1 MLINRI
7 TFYVIFLL
15 GVCAIIWMGLSFIG
29 TDLLALTVTG
39 AIAAVYVLG
48 FVELFKYR
56 QATATLT
63 DALAE
68 LPSSRIDG
76 DVALADWIASL
87 HSSLR
92 NSVSLRIQGER
103 AGLPSPIFTP
113 YLVGLLVML
122 GLLGTFV
129 GMVETLGGAVA
140 ALEGTTELEAIRN
153 GLAAPIRGLG
163 LAFGTSVAGVATS
176 AMLGLNSTLCRRD
189 RMLATRELDSVVAT
203 VFREFTLNHNR
214 QEAYNA
220 LEAQAQALP
229 DVAQRLE
236 QLATGLEQ
244 MGDRLSAALVD
255 NQKQFHAS
263 ATTVFSELAGSVQN
277 SLQQSLEAGGRLAGE
292 SITPVVAG
300 AMATIN
306 ERFEA
311 SNSAMMDN
319 FDKASQEW
327 IDRQESGDQQRL
339 AQWTDTLRDN
349 QQKTTDDLS
358 AAAEAFSRLL
368 GSSEELVQARIASES
383 GWLDN
388 QSRLMTD
395 LTTALRSELDG
406 IRQAESQREAAV
418 VERMANLEGTV
429 AKHVA
434 SLGRELEEPMTRLI
448 ATASETPRAAAEV
461 IGELRKE
468 ISSNIERDNKMLA
481 ERQQIMS
488 DLGTL
493 FSAQDLALKAQQDS
507 MNTLV
512 SSSSDMLQ
520 EIGARFSEK
529 VTQEVGNISGATA
542 EFAGSATEMAS
553 LSEAF
558 SLAVELFNDSNRSLV
573 DQLASI
579 EASLDKSG
587 SRSDEQMGY
596 YVAQAREIIDHSMQ
610 SQREI
615 IEQMRKLGQQKDL
628 FTAEAS

>member
-1 MLINRI
+1 MNKLIFN
-7 TFYVIFLL
+7 TAFLL
-15 GVCAIIWMGLSFIG
+15 GVGAIIWMGSSFIG

-48 FVELFKYR
+48 FVELFQFR
-56 QATATLT
+56 QATATLNV
-63 DALAE
+63 ALSE
-68 LPSSRIDG
+68 LPATRMDDEKS
-76 DVALADWIASL
+76 LANWLETL

-92 NSVSLRIQGER
+92 NAVSLRIQGER
-103 AGLPSPIFTP
+103 AGLPAPVFTP

-189 RMLATRELDSVVAT
+189 RMLATRELDSRINT
-203 VFREFTLNHNR
+203 VFRDFTLSHNR
-214 QEAYNA
+214 RETYNA
-220 LEAQAQALP
+220 LQAQAQALP
-229 DVAQRLE
+229 EVTQRLE
-236 QLATGLEQ
+236 QLAASLEQ
-244 MGDRLSAALVD
+244 MGDKLGTTLLT
-255 NQKQFHAS
+255 NQEQFHAS
-263 ATTVFSELAGSVQN
+263 TSAAYSELASSVQS
-277 SLQQSLEAGGRLAGE
+277 SLQDSLEASGRLAGE

-306 ERFEA
+306 EHFEA
-311 SNSAMMDN
+311 SNTTMIDN

-327 IDRQESGDQQRL
+327 IARQESGDQQRL
-339 AQWTDTLRDN
+339 AQWTSALQEN
-349 QQKTTDDLS
+349 QQQTADQLS
-358 AAAEAFSRLL
+358 AAASAFTRLL
-368 GSSEELVQARIASES
+368 GGSEELVQARITSES
-383 GWLDN
+383 SWLDN
-388 QSRLMTD
+388 QSQRMSE
-395 LTTALRSELDG
+395 LTAAMRGELDG
-406 IRQAESQREAAV
+406 IRQAEAQREEAV
-418 VERMANLEGTV
+418 VERIASLEGTV
-429 AKHVA
+429 ATHLA
-434 SLGRELEEPMTRLI
+434 TLGKELEEPMTRLI

-507 MNTLV
+507 MNTMV
-512 SSSSDMLQ
+512 STSSDMLQ
-520 EIGARFSEK
+520 EIGSRFSEK
-529 VTQEVGNISGATA
+529 VTEEVSNISGATA
-542 EFAGSATEMAS
+542 EFAGSATEMVS
-553 LSEAF
+553 LGEAF

-573 DQLASI
+573 EHLSSI

-615 IEQMRKLGQQKDL
+615 IEQMRQLGQQKD
-628 FTAEAS
+628 FFAAEAS

>member
-1 MLINRI
+1 MNKLIFN
-7 TFYVIFLL
+7 TAFLL
-15 GVCAIIWMGLSFIG
+15 GVGAIIWMGSSFIG

-48 FVELFKYR
+48 FVELFQFR

-63 DALAE
+63 RALTA
-68 LPSSRIDG
+68 LPAARIDG
-76 DVALADWIASL
+76 ETSLANWLETL

-92 NSVSLRIQGER
+92 NAVSLRIQGER
-103 AGLPSPIFTP
+103 IGLPAPVFTP
-113 YLVGLLVML
+113 YLVGLLIML

-189 RMLATRELDSVVAT
+189 RMLATRELDSRMTT
-203 VFREFTLNHNR
+203 VFRDFTLSHKR
-214 QEAYNA
+214 RETYNA
-220 LEAQAQALP
+220 LQAQAQALP
-229 DVAQRLE
+229 EVTQRLE
-236 QLATGLEQ
+236 QLAGSLEQ
-244 MGDRLSAALVD
+244 MGDKLGATLLA
-255 NQKQFHAS
+255 NQEQFHAS
-263 ATTVFSELAGSVQN
+263 ATAVYSELASSVQS
-277 SLQQSLEAGGRLAGE
+277 SLQDSLEASGRLAGE
-292 SITPVVAG
+292 SITPVVAS

-311 SNSAMMDN
+311 SNTAMIDN

-327 IDRQESGDQQRL
+327 VARQESGDQQRL
-339 AQWTDTLRDN
+339 AQWTSALQEN
-349 QQKTTDDLS
+349 QQQTADQLG
-358 AAAEAFSRLL
+358 AAATAFSSLL
-368 GSSEELVQARIASES
+368 GGSEELVQARIASES
-383 GWLDN
+383 SWLDN
-388 QSRLMTD
+388 QNQRMGE
-395 LTTALRSELDG
+395 LTAALRSELDG
-406 IRQAESQREAAV
+406 IRQAEAQREEAV
-418 VERMANLEGTV
+418 VERIASLEGTV
-429 AKHVA
+429 ATHLA
-434 SLGRELEEPMTRLI
+434 TLGKELEEPMTRLI

-468 ISSNIERDNKMLA
+468 ISSNIERDNKMLV

-493 FSAQDLALKAQQDS
+493 FSAQDLALKAQQNS
-507 MNTLV
+507 MNSMV
-512 SSSSDMLQ
+512 STSSDMLQ
-520 EIGARFSEK
+520 EIGTRFSEK
-529 VTQEVGNISGATA
+529 VTEEVGNISGATA
-542 EFAGSATEMAS
+542 EFAGSATEMVS
-553 LSEAF
+553 LGEAF

-573 DQLASI
+573 EHLASI
-579 EASLDKSG
+579 ETSLDKSG

-615 IEQMRKLGQQKDL
+615 IEQMRQLGQQKDL

>member
-1 MLINRI
+1 MNKLIFN
-7 TFYVIFLL
+7 TAFLL
-15 GVCAIIWMGLSFIG
+15 GVGAIIWMGSSFIG

-48 FVELFKYR
+48 FVELFQFR

-63 DALAE
+63 RALTA
-68 LPSSRIDG
+68 LPAARIDG
-76 DVALADWIASL
+76 ETSLANWLETL

-92 NSVSLRIQGER
+92 NAVSLRIQGER
-103 AGLPSPIFTP
+103 IGLPAPVFTP
-113 YLVGLLVML
+113 YLVGLLIML

-189 RMLATRELDSVVAT
+189 RMLATRELDSRMTT
-203 VFREFTLNHNR
+203 VFRDFTLSHKR
-214 QEAYNA
+214 RETYNA
-220 LEAQAQALP
+220 LQAQAQALP
-229 DVAQRLE
+229 EVTQRLE
-236 QLATGLEQ
+236 QLAGSLEQ
-244 MGDRLSAALVD
+244 MGDKLGATLLA
-255 NQKQFHAS
+255 NQEQFHAS
-263 ATTVFSELAGSVQN
+263 ATAVYSELASSVQS
-277 SLQQSLEAGGRLAGE
+277 SLQDSLEASGRLAGE
-292 SITPVVAG
+292 SITPVVAS

-311 SNSAMMDN
+311 SNTAMIDN

-327 IDRQESGDQQRL
+327 VARQESGDQQRL
-339 AQWTDTLRDN
+339 AQWTSALQEN
-349 QQKTTDDLS
+349 QQQTADQLG
-358 AAAEAFSRLL
+358 AAATAFSSLL
-368 GSSEELVQARIASES
+368 GGSEELVQARIASES
-383 GWLDN
+383 SWLDN
-388 QSRLMTD
+388 QNQRMGE
-395 LTTALRSELDG
+395 LTAALRSELDG
-406 IRQAESQREAAV
+406 IRQAEAQREEAAV
-418 VERMANLEGTV
+418 ERIASLEGTV
-429 AKHVA
+429 ATHLA
-434 SLGRELEEPMTRLI
+434 TLGKELEEPMTRLI

-468 ISSNIERDNKMLA
+468 ISSNIERDNKMLV

-493 FSAQDLALKAQQDS
+493 FSAQDLALKAQQNS
-507 MNTLV
+507 MNSMV
-512 SSSSDMLQ
+512 STSSDMLQ
-520 EIGARFSEK
+520 EIGTRFSEK
-529 VTQEVGNISGATA
+529 VTEEVGNISGATA
-542 EFAGSATEMAS
+542 EFAGSATEMVS
-553 LSEAF
+553 LGEAF

-573 DQLASI
+573 EHLASI
-579 EASLDKSG
+579 ETSLDKSG

-615 IEQMRKLGQQKDL
+615 IEQMRQLGQQKDL